1 MPFLS
6 VVVWVYGGFMD
17 MLFMDMLFMGVMQVY
32 VLTNY
37 CLNEIYPCSHIHP

>member
-1 MPFLS
+1 MAFLS
-6 VVVWVYGGFMD
+6 VVVWVYGG
-17 MLFMDMLFMGVMQVY
+17 FMDMLFMGVMQVY